1 MTSSTTDLADARIL
15 AIEDS
20 GWGRSFTFY
29 QPRNLAFWVY
39 LMLVGSGAL
48 LFAAMIG
55 RTYGAYSRA
64 ILVSAAIFG
73 IYGAIFWWF
82 THHIDRYARQPLKL
96 LAAAFVWGGFAATWA
111 MASYA
116 NTALINIY
124 GKVFGH
130 AFALDWG
137 PALAA
142 PFTEETAKGF
152 GLLLL
157 IALAPRLVRTAFDGF
172 ILGAFL
178 GLGFEILEDISY
190 GLNSGASQFGA
201 DQVDASLGTVLLRV
215 VTGATGH
222 MIYTAVFCAGLVY
235 LLGRPAQPRRVGL
248 GLLLMA
254 TAMLLHGLWDAQGN
268 FSGGNTAVALGLIA
282 ALMVVALIVAALVF
296 RLTVARERDFLA
308 AILAPEVAADTVTA
322 AESAAACGNTKQRR
336 TFRHTGADRK
346 ARTRHGFVLD
356 AISDLAD
363 ALAADHGA
371 STPRVEFARS
381 EVARLREGRPPAP
394 E

>member
-1 MTSSTTDLADARIL
+1 MTTSTSELADARFL

-39 LMLVGSGAL
+39 LVLVGSGAL

-64 ILVSAAIFG
+64 ILVSAVVFG

-82 THHIDRYARQPLKL
+82 AQHFDRYARQPVKL
-96 LAAAFVWGGFAATWA
+96 LAVAFAWGGFAATWA

-116 NTALINIY
+116 NTALISIY
-124 GKVFGH
+124 GKLFGY
-130 AFALDWG
+130 AWAQDWG

-172 ILGAFL
+172 VLGAFL
-178 GLGFEILEDISY
+178 GLGFEILEDIAY

-201 DQVDASLGTVLLRV
+201 NQVDASLGTVAMRV
-215 VTGATGH
+215 ATGATGH

-235 LLGRPAQPRRVGL
+235 LLGRPAEPRRVGR
-248 GLLLMA
+248 GLLLIA

-268 FSGGNTAVALGLIA
+268 FNGGNNLAALALLA
-282 ALMVVALIVAALVF
+282 FLMVVALVVAVLVF
-296 RLTVARERDFLA
+296 RLTVAREREFLA

-322 AESAAACGNTKQRR
+322 AECAAACGNAKQRR
-336 TFRHTGADRK
+336 AFRRTGGDRK
-346 ARTRHGFVLD
+346 TRTRHGFVLD
-356 AISDLAD
+356 AVSDLAD
-363 ALAADHGA
+363 ALATDHGA
-371 STPRVEFARS
+371 QTPRVNFARS
-381 EVARLREGRPPAP
+381 EVARLRDGRPPAP

>member
-1 MTSSTTDLADARIL
+1 MTTSTELADARFL
-15 AIEDS
+15 AIENS

-39 LMLVGSGAL
+39 LVLVGSGAL

-64 ILVSAAIFG
+64 ILVSALVFG

-82 THHIDRYARQPLKL
+82 ARHFDRYSRHPVKL
-96 LAAAFVWGGFAATWA
+96 LVVAFLWGGFAATWA

-116 NTALINIY
+116 NTALIGIY
-124 GKVFGH
+124 GKLFGY
-130 AFALDWG
+130 AWARDWG
-137 PALAA
+137 AALAA

-172 ILGAFL
+172 VLGAFL

-201 DQVDASLGTVLLRV
+201 NQVDASLGTVLLRV

-222 MIYTAVFCAGLVY
+222 MIYTALFCAGLVY
-235 LLGRPAQPRRVGL
+235 LLGRPAQTRLVGR
-248 GLLLMA
+248 GLLLIA
-254 TAMLLHGLWDAQGN
+254 TAMLLHGVWDAQAN
-268 FSGGNTAVALGLIA
+268 FSSSGAAAIGLIVLQMLVALTIA
-282 ALMVVALIVAALVF
+282 ILVF
-296 RLTVARERDFLA
+296 RLTVTREREFLA

-322 AESAAACGNTKQRR
+322 AESAAACGNAKQRR
-336 TFRHTGADRK
+336 TFRRTGEDRQ
-346 ARTRHGFVLD
+346 ARRRHGFVLD
-356 AISDLAD
+356 AIADLAD

-371 STPRVEFARS
+371 QTPRVDFARA
-381 EVARLREGRPPAP
+381 EVARLRDGRPPTP
-394 E
+394 V